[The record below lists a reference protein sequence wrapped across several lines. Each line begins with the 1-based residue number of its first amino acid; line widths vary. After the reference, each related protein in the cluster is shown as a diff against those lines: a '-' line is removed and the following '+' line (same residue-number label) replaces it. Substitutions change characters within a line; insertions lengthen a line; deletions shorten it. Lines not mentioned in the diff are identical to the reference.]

1 MLVGVQLCHRSRQV
15 HKRQCHSWQPSRRF
29 SGWPL
34 CGCRIGEARHPGPVA
49 PGTPVGGERPAPV
62 TPVEA
67 ECSGPSD
74 SGRDAAPVVLIS
86 DSEPEVD
93 AARAKRPRKQYQQY
107 DSGQQSFDVQ
117 LVPGESKS
125 KVEDRVFRT
134 YCRQWM
140 QKYDSELGMLS
151 TAWRSGTD
159 LRATCRC
166 FEHDHCWNGKG
177 TSFQFQATCTWSP
190 DEKHVV
196 LRLQVQVAGTCEH
209 GTPRKVRAD
218 AQSDKPATVPGRRL
232 VQRAV
237 AHLAEKKESVTPTR
251 VARHL
256 GRSLEMNPDSVR
268 YFARKS
274 AQELGAQA
282 VVDNRPRQQPV
293 PVSREEWDELV
304 EAHSDSAKSLWLWT
318 VLPSGSF
325 VGLVMPVLREL
336 QVLHSGGFLPKIF
349 LAGDATFDIEID
361 SWKYTCL
368 TCAVHR
374 RLSGRWRKSGLP
386 VALCRH
392 PKERPETY
400 RLSLEAVHAEMQKLG
415 LPPASQWHTDWA
427 PGLGAAGRSVL
438 PSIVHVPGMEHM
450 IRNLNKKSLKT
461 ENGTRQAVPRLT
473 ARPLSVVSKYLYVI
487 AGLPTLSLHVVAL
500 QVFLERVRVGWQEAT
515 WEQYFRKQ
523 YTYLARFVK
532 ADYGLEQATVGRWWF
547 GMSSPLC
554 HGHCSSQQQAEQSHK
569 HLKRSLCDAK
579 DRTVKEAASK
589 GF

>member
-1 MLVGVQLCHRSRQV
+1 M
-15 HKRQCHSWQPSRRF
+15 
-29 SGWPL
+29 
-34 CGCRIGEARHPGPVA
+34 I
-49 PGTPVGGERPAPV
+49 
-62 TPVEA
+62 
-67 ECSGPSD
+67 D
-74 SGRDAAPVVLIS
+74 S
-86 DSEPEVD
+86 
-93 AARAKRPRKQYQQY
+93 
-107 DSGQQSFDVQ
+107 
-117 LVPGESKS
+117 
-125 KVEDRVFRT
+125 
-134 YCRQWM
+134 
-140 QKYDSELGMLS
+140 
-151 TAWRSGTD
+151 
-159 LRATCRC
+159 
-166 FEHDHCWNGKG
+166 
-177 TSFQFQATCTWSP
+177 
-190 DEKHVV
+190 
-196 LRLQVQVAGTCEH
+196 
-209 GTPRKVRAD
+209 
-218 AQSDKPATVPGRRL
+218 
-232 VQRAV
+232 
-237 AHLAEKKESVTPTR
+237 
-251 VARHL
+251 
-256 GRSLEMNPDSVR
+256 
-268 YFARKS
+268 FA
-274 AQELGAQA
+274 
-282 VVDNRPRQQPV
+282 
-293 PVSREEWDELV
+293 
-304 EAHSDSAKSLWLWT
+304 
-318 VLPSGSF
+318 
-325 VGLVMPVLREL
+325 
-336 QVLHSGGFLPKIF
+336 
-349 LAGDATFDIEID
+349 D

-579 DRTVKEAASK
+579 DRTVKEVLSTLVEAVDLWTDRSDEENSFHLFTSPGNTASFPTCPDDWMVDRMPKMFRVRAAGLGVKMLPCIQRLVEDAKRMPCIAERHKGRTRAFFMKTGTPAALPDATVERCWQQLQTKNLQELHALLTQHGLVKEMADGNKKMVYEAFCESWVEHCCVIHEQHRSRSTQVGDVQCSCWHYRRRGHCPHAYFVLQSRLGFKSWVPEVLPSAKAAPDALDMQSGGSSVEASK
-589 GF
+589 PGRSRKRKRPDYRPVPLPCPDVAVGEAARPVTKPRILQPQRAAKTRFSR

>member
-1 MLVGVQLCHRSRQV
+1 MSFLATQSEIFRM
-15 HKRQCHSWQPSRRF
+15 
-29 SGWPL
+29 

-93 AARAKRPRKQYQQY
+93 AAGAKRPRKQYQQY

-117 LVPGESKS
+117 LVLGQCKS
-125 KVEDRVFRT
+125 VVENRVFRT
-134 YCRQWM
+134 YCGQWM
-140 QKYDSELGMLS
+140 QKHDGELGMLS
-151 TAWRSGTD
+151 SVWRSAAE

-166 FEHDHCWNGKG
+166 FEHQHCWKGKG
-177 TSFQFQATCTWSP
+177 TNFQFQATCTWSP
-190 DEKHVV
+190 DEKHVL
-196 LRLQVQVAGTCEH
+196 LRLRVQVAGTCDQ

-218 AQSDKPATVPGRRL
+218 AQCEKPATVPGRRL
-232 VQRAV
+232 VQQAV

-256 GRSLEMNPDSVR
+256 GRSLQMNQHSVR
-268 YFARKS
+268 YFTRKH
-274 AQELGAQA
+274 AKELGARA
-282 VVDNRPRQQPV
+282 GADNRPQSSRHQQVV
-293 PVSREEWDELV
+293 PVAREAWDELV
-304 EAHSDSAKSLWLWT
+304 AAHSDSAQNLWLWR

-325 VGLVMPVLREL
+325 VALVMPVLREL

-349 LAGDATFDIEID
+349 LAADATFDVEID

-374 RLSGRWRKSGLP
+374 RLSGRWRKSGWP

-392 PKERPETY
+392 PKEKPDTY

-415 LPPASQWHTDWA
+415 LPPACQWHTDWA

-438 PSIVHVPGMEHM
+438 RDVLHVPGMEHM
-450 IRNLNKKSLKT
+450 VRNLGKKSIKT
-461 ENGTRQAVPRLT
+461 EDGK
-473 ARPLSVVSKYLYVI
+473 SKWCL
-487 AGLPTLSLHVVAL
+487 G
-500 QVFLERVRVGWQEAT
+500 
-515 WEQYFRKQ
+515 
-523 YTYLARFVK
+523 
-532 ADYGLEQATVGRWWF
+532 
-547 GMSSPLC
+547 
-554 HGHCSSQQQAEQSHK
+554 
-569 HLKRSLCDAK
+569 
-579 DRTVKEAASK
+579 
-589 GF
+589 